1 MATQAEI
8 GAHLDLSDRS
18 VRELLSKGVLP
29 PARRGEH
36 DLDACRLAYLRH
48 LRAVAAG
55 RALGPAG
62 DDLTVERARLA
73 REQADHFALNNAAK
87 RRELL
92 PRADIT
98 QAVTG
103 VFGIVRE
110 RLSSFPGRLA
120 GPLARLTDPAAVRMR
135 LEEAVNE
142 ALIELSEER
151 VVASTAD
158 AADAA

>member
-8 GAHLDLSDRS
+8 GAHLDLTDRS

-36 DLDACRLAYLRH
+36 DLDACRLAYVRH

-92 PRADIT
+92 PRSEIT
-98 QAVTG
+98 QAVTSA
-103 VFGIVRE
+103 FGIVRE
-110 RLSSFPGRLA
+110 RLCGLPGRLA
-120 GPLARLTDPAAVRMR
+120 GPLARLTDPATVRVR
-135 LEEAVNE
+135 LESEVVTVLN
-142 ALIELSEER
+142 ELSEER
-151 VVASTAD
+151 VIAMDTAD
-158 AADAA
+158 AG